1 MERATYPAATDTGKL
16 DRPSGGPML
25 DRECLAA
32 LALCAFDLAVA
43 GAAATRPA
51 LAVIVLT

>member
-1 MERATYPAATDTGKL
+1 MIVCEL
-16 DRPSGGPML
+16 V
-25 DRECLAA
+25 AA
-32 LALCAFDLAVA
+32 LALCAFDLTVA

>member
-1 MERATYPAATDTGKL
+1 
-16 DRPSGGPML
+16 ML